1 LAHELTSRHAD
12 LLAAI
17 RNEKQLSSSSE
28 AQLKAALE
36 KFVSVFA

>member
-1 LAHELTSRHAD
+1 MPICWH
-12 LLAAI
+12 AI

-28 AQLKAALE
+28 AQLKAASE